1 MQYKEAYVYGKRIL
15 EENNIADA
23 RWDAGRLL
31 EHICHLDRGQ
41 LIVRGEKSMGEDEE
55 EKYKEAIKERATH
68 RPLQYMIGSQE
79 FMGLPFFVNEHVLI
93 PRQDTECLV
102 EEVLKK
108 VQDEMAVL
116 DMCTGSGCIILS
128 IAHYKR
134 KIIAKASDISQDALT
149 VARENKK
156 RLGLDVEFI
165 ESDLFQK
172 IEGKYDIIV
181 SNPPYIKKEEL
192 GELMEEVR
200 DYEPFLALDGGEDG
214 LSFYRRIGK
223 EARRFLKK
231 GGWMFFEIGYDQGEE
246 VISIMEKYGYEDISC
261 VKDLG
266 GQNRIIYGKYGICK

>member
-1 MQYKEAYVYGKRIL
+1 MQYKEAYAYGKRML
-15 EENNIADA
+15 EENHISDAQWDA
-23 RWDAGRLL
+23 RRLL
-31 EHICHLDRGQ
+31 EHICHMDRGQ
-41 LIVRGEKSMGEDEE
+41 LIVWGEKKMEE
-55 EKYKEAIKERATH
+55 EEEENYKEAIKERAAH
-68 RPLQYMIGSQE
+68 RPLQYIIGSQE
-79 FMGLPFFVNEHVLI
+79 FMGLSFLVNEHVLI

-134 KIIAKASDISQDALT
+134 NIVARASDISPDALA

-156 RLGLDVEFI
+156 RLGLDVQFI

-181 SNPPYIKKEEL
+181 SNPPYIKKEEI

-200 DYEPFLALDGGEDG
+200 EHEPFFALDGGEDG
-214 LSFYRRIGK
+214 LSFYQVIGK
-223 EARRFLKK
+223 EARKFLKK
-231 GGWMFFEIGYDQGEE
+231 GGWMFFEIGYDQREE
-246 VISIMEKYGYEDISC
+246 VTSIMEKHGYEDISC

-266 GQNRIIYGKYGICK
+266 GQNRVVYGKYRI